1 MEPKEGNGTK
11 VSTDIES
18 IRRTISVHRDELRER
33 YGVAWIGV
41 FGSYVRDQQTASS
54 DVDVLVTFK
63 TPPSLFEFVALEN
76 YLSDLLGTEVDLV
89 MRDALKPH
97 LSRRILDEVV
107 RL

>member
-1 MEPKEGNGTK
+1 MKPKEGNGTK
-11 VSTDIES
+11 VRADIES
-18 IRRTISVHRDELRER
+18 IRRTISIHRDELRER

-63 TPPSLFEFVALEN
+63 TPPSLLEFVALEN

>member
-1 MEPKEGNGTK
+1 
-11 VSTDIES
+11 VRIDIES
-18 IRRTISVHRDELRER
+18 VRRTIATHRDELHER
-33 YGVAWIGV
+33 YGVTRIGV
-41 FGSYVRDQQTASS
+41 FGSYVRDQQAASS

-63 TPPSLFEFVALEN
+63 TPPSLLEFVALEIH
-76 YLSDLLGTEVDLV
+76 LSDLLGPEVDLV

>member
-1 MEPKEGNGTK
+1 MEPKKGDGTK

-18 IRRTISVHRDELRER
+18 IRRRIATHRDELRER

-63 TPPSLFEFVALEN
+63 TPPSLLEFVALEN
-76 YLSDLLGTEVDLV
+76 YLSDLLGTDVDLV

>member
-63 TPPSLFEFVALEN
+63 TPPSLLEFVALEN

>member
-1 MEPKEGNGTK
+1 MKPTKGAGTE
-11 VSTDIES
+11 VSIDIES
-18 IRRTISVHRDELRER
+18 IRRTIATHRDELRER
-33 YGVAWIGV
+33 YGVTWIGV
-41 FGSYVRDQQTASS
+41 FGSYVRDKQTAGS

-63 TPPSLFEFVALEN
+63 TPPSLLEFVALED
-76 YLSDLLGTEVDLV
+76 YLSDLLSTEVDLV

>member
-1 MEPKEGNGTK
+1 VEPTNGDQIE
-11 VSTDIES
+11 VRIDIES
-18 IRRTISVHRDELRER
+18 IRRTIATHRDELHER
-33 YGVAWIGV
+33 YGVTWIGV
-41 FGSYVRDQQTASS
+41 FGSYVRDRQTASS

-63 TPPSLFEFVALEN
+63 TPPSLLEFVALEN